1 MELTRTVHKE
11 TFRFNR
17 NVVYI
22 DFGDDYTNRFVKI
35 HEAVNV
41 RFMHVLACK
50 LHLDKELLAYK
61 IAGHTQ
67 PGDSVAIN
75 GL

>member
-1 MELTRTVHKE
+1 MITQVDT
-11 TFRFNR
+11 
-17 NVVYI
+17 
-22 DFGDDYTNRFVKI
+22 FVKI
-35 HEAVNV
+35 HEVVNL

-50 LHLDKELLAYK
+50 LHLNKELLAYK

-67 PGDSVAIN
+67 PGDSGPTN

>member
-1 MELTRTVHKE
+1 MC
-11 TFRFNR
+11 
-17 NVVYI
+17 YI
-22 DFGDDYTNRFVKI
+22 LILVMITQVDTCVKI
-35 HEAVNV
+35 HEVVNL

-50 LHLDKELLAYK
+50 LHLNKELLAYK

-67 PGDSVAIN
+67 PGDSGPTN

>member
-1 MELTRTVHKE
+1 MWYILILVMITQVD
-11 TFRFNR
+11 TF
-17 NVVYI
+17 I
-22 DFGDDYTNRFVKI
+22 KI
-35 HEAVNV
+35 HEAVNL

-50 LHLDKELLAYK
+50 LHLNKELLAYK

-67 PGDSVAIN
+67 PGDSGPNN

>member
-1 MELTRTVHKE
+1 MWCILILVMITQVD
-11 TFRFNR
+11 TF
-17 NVVYI
+17 I
-22 DFGDDYTNRFVKI
+22 KI
-35 HEAVNV
+35 HEAVNL

-50 LHLDKELLAYK
+50 LRLNKELLAYK

-67 PGDSVAIN
+67 PGDSGPTN